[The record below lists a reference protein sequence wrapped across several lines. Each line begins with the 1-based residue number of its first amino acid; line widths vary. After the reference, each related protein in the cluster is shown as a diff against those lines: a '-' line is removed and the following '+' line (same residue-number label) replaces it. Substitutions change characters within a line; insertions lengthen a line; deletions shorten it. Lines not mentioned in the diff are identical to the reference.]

1 MKLHALALSVVSVLV
16 ASQVQAA
23 PKVYGQL
30 NLSAESYQKDN
41 QNLSVASYKMFDNV
55 SQMTYDDVTNLA
67 DYVRSNNQKM
77 SQTNTKI
84 NQVLTDK
91 SKINDKIKAIDN
103 VTN

>member
-1 MKLHALALSVVSVLV
+1 
-16 ASQVQAA
+16 
-23 PKVYGQL
+23 
-30 NLSAESYQKDN
+30 
-41 QNLSVASYKMFDNV
+41 MFDNV

-91 SKINDKIKAIDN
+91 AKINDKIKAINN
-103 VTN
+103 VTK